1 VWDDHRSVIILLS
14 YDDASRAGIRAV
26 CASVEE
32 GQLVEHAGYAR
43 PADRRV
49 DHQRQRLARNIVHH
63 REDPEPDSYLRSGSS
78 SLLHVTQAGVDLKRV
93 SVQLHL
99 LRHRGRRVVAA
110 LGGSDVHRE
119 NRWIHRSTTLRRG
132 RPVPKFVSISC
143 ASCRLARVGLLQ
155 TADETSGTLDALLDD
170 LFRLHAAR
178 WSGRGVLRGLELFH
192 SDVARGFLRERML
205 RMLVLRLDGRSIAA
219 LYAFAT
225 RDRTWFYLGG
235 FDPRFEK
242 LSPGT
247 VAVGTAIERAVGEG
261 HRAFDFLRGAEPY
274 KYWWG
279 ARNTVTSRRSVVFG

>member
-1 VWDDHRSVIILLS
+1 MLRAVALAIRENGTVRLLGDGASDYLGIAARSAADTREVLAPLLDGACGAELAHLPSGSPLLS
-14 YDDASRAGIRAV
+14 LPLGPIRDDARTPDEV
-26 CASVEE
+26 CPVLSLAPLETPSHHWKDFRY
-32 GQLVEHAGYAR
+32 L
-43 PADRRV
+43 
-49 DHQRQRLARNIVHH
+49 QR
-63 REDPEPDSYLRSGSS
+63 
-78 SLLHVTQAGVDLKRV
+78 
-93 SVQLHL
+93 
-99 LRHRGRRVVAA
+99 
-110 LGGSDVHRE
+110 
-119 NRWIHRSTTLRRG
+119 
-132 RPVPKFVSISC
+132 
-143 ASCRLARVGLLQ
+143 RLARVGLLQ
-155 TADETSGTLDALLDD
+155 TADETSETLDALLDD

-225 RDRTWFYLGG
+225 RDRTWFYLCG